1 MRRFVAILLLEGTVA
16 LAQQAP
22 ITKVQTALN
31 HLTVIEMPEPITMAA
46 AGSDA
51 FDIKRHGNRVFVEPV
66 RPNVST
72 NLFLWTAH
80 GESIYELA
88 PAGEV
93 STMNVLI
100 ASKPA
105 PTTPGANAPN
115 SMPDSE
121 VQKIADMVFSRAL
134 LQTEHISQRD
144 SRPRKDGVSVTLDEV
159 VRAKDTLYVRYHIAN
174 DSQAPYRVLDPSVQS
189 IRPAQS
195 PVSLPSLVNM
205 QVGDK
210 FTQSLGLEATSGIN
224 VVRCEIHDRD
234 IPPGHAATG
243 VVGIRIPTSQPQLY
257 RFIFGNAGTQEVS
270 ASAVL

>member
-1 MRRFVAILLLEGTVA
+1 MRRFVAILLLEGTAVF
-16 LAQQAP
+16 AQQAP

-51 FDIKRHGNRVFVEPV
+51 FEIKRHGNRVFVEPV

-72 NLFLWTAH
+72 NLFLWTEH
-80 GESIYELA
+80 GESVYELT

-93 STMNVLI
+93 SAMNVLI

-105 PTTPGANAPN
+105 PTTTGANAPDTLR
-115 SMPDSE
+115 DSE

-144 SRPRKDGVSVTLDEV
+144 SKPRKDSVNVTLDEV
-159 VRAKDTLYVRYHIAN
+159 VRAKDTLYVRYHVAN
-174 DSQAPYRVLDPSVQS
+174 DSQVPYRVLDPTVQS

-195 PVSLPSLVNM
+195 PVALPSLVNM

-210 FTQSLGLEATSGIN
+210 FTQGLGLEQTSGIS
-224 VVRCEIHDRD
+224 VVRSDIHDRD
-234 IPPGHAATG
+234 VPPGHTATG
-243 VVGIRIPTSQPQLY
+243 VIGIRIPTSQPQLY
-257 RFIFGNAGTQEVS
+257 RFLFGNAGTQEVS